1 MKYYSVLIL
10 SVWLA
15 GCSIFGAP
23 TEIDETK
30 GWSAEKI
37 YQEADAKMR
46 DRDYDKALKY
56 FKTLESRYP
65 HGKYAA
71 QAQLETAYAYYKKSD
86 PVSCTAAADRFIK
99 LHPNHPNVD
108 YAYYMRGLASF
119 TERGVV
125 EKLTSQEIND
135 RDPKQMNTSFLAFK
149 ELISRFPDSRYAKDS
164 AQRMV
169 YLVNALAGHE
179 LHVARYYM
187 KRGAYLA
194 AANRCK
200 YLLENYPAST
210 GMEEALVILISAY
223 DELGYTD
230 LRDDTTRVLKTNYPN
245 SELLSKGVSKD
256 PGDWWKFWE
265 SLYSN

>member
-1 MKYYSVLIL
+1 MKYSLAFFVAI
-10 SVWLA
+10 WLT

-30 GWSAEKI
+30 GWQADRI

-56 FKTLESRYP
+56 YKILESRYP

-86 PVSCTAAADRFIK
+86 PVSCVAAADRFIK

-119 TERGVV
+119 TERGMI

-135 RDPKQMNTSFLAFK
+135 RDPKQLNSSFLAFK
-149 ELISRFPDSRYAKDS
+149 ELISRFPESRYAKDS
-164 AQRMV
+164 ALRMT
-169 YLVNALAGHE
+169 YLVNALAAHE

-200 YLLENYPAST
+200 YVLENYPHAT

-223 DELGYTD
+223 DSLEFND
-230 LRDDTTRVLKTNYPN
+230 LKEDTMRVLKTNYPD
-245 SELLSKGVSKD
+245 SKMLLKGVPKD
-256 PGDWWKFWE
+256 QGDWWKFWE
-265 SLYSN
+265 SLYQ